1 MSGPQRLLRKA
12 SIERMS
18 SPEQLDMAMRVTSPA
33 GWVALL
39 ALGVIIVATIVW
51 SIVGR
56 ISERVDGTGIVLRGE
71 NVQTIQVTAAGTLSE
86 LLVAEGDP
94 VEQGQVVARVELPEI
109 EAQINATREKLADLE
124 RQDSEQRAQMSRL
137 QSSYRTQL
145 RDLQAQLD
153 TKREMLSKGLAR
165 QQDVLAIQGQIA
177 AVESQMLQSQLGQT
191 GRGNVVDDTRRQLQQ
206 LEESFE
212 VNSIVRSPHAG
223 RVAAVLASEGERL
236 PAGSRI
242 VNLESAEDPFHFLVF
257 IPFTEGKK
265 IKPGMEVR
273 IAPTTVKPEEYG
285 FIVGEVRSVS
295 SQAVTPEE
303 VRRTLN
309 NDQLAQRFA
318 KDTPFRIR
326 AVPELDPATPT
337 GFRWTSSA
345 GPPIDITSSTPVTA
359 QVIIDRKRPI
369 SYVIPMA
376 KKAIGVT

>member
-1 MSGPQRLLRKA
+1 MSGPQKLLRKA

-39 ALGVIIVATIVW
+39 ALGVVIVATIVW
-51 SIVGR
+51 SVVGR

-71 NVQTIQVTAAGTLSE
+71 NVQTVQVTAAGTLSE

-94 VEQGQVVARVELPEI
+94 VEQGQVVARVELPELETQI
-109 EAQINATREKLADLE
+109 EATREKLADLE
-124 RQDSEQRAQMSRL
+124 RQDAQQRAQMSRL
-137 QSSYRTQL
+137 QASYRTQL

-212 VNSIVRSPHAG
+212 VNSIVRSPYAG

-265 IKPGMEVR
+265 VKPGMEVR

-326 AVPELDPATPT
+326 AVPELDPATTT

-359 QVIIDRKRPI
+359 QVIIDKKRPI
-369 SYVIPMA
+369 AYVIPMA